1 MDSSFPRILVVDLG
15 SQYTQLIARRLREF
29 NVYAEIVLPEDV
41 ERCLTSKGVYGLVL
55 SGSPY
60 SVYDSDVPA
69 LGEGVVGRVP
79 VLGICFGAQWLAHRF
94 GGEVVRSER
103 REFGPA
109 YIREVEGSDPLLGWV
124 RVPWRVWMSHSDTI
138 RSLPSG
144 WEALAYT
151 SEGVLAVFRG
161 EVGGVP
167 VYGVQFHP
175 EVSHTEDGQLLL
187 YHFARDLCG
196 CPAVWTPE
204 HFVDRAVRMIRERV
218 PEDEEVV
225 MALSGGVDSTVAA
238 VLIHRA
244 VGKRFHGIFV
254 DTGLMRKNEA
264 EEVLSALRG
273 LGLPVVRVDASDRFF
288 GALRGVVDPEE
299 KRRRIGEVF
308 IRVFEEAT
316 RGLERVRWLGQG
328 TIYPDVIES
337 AGTRYARKIKS
348 HHNVGGLPDRLPFR
362 LIEPLR
368 ELFKDEVRR
377 VGEYLGIPEA
387 LLMRHP
393 FPGPGLAIRVVGE
406 VTPEKVRLVREAD
419 AIFIQVLKEEGY
431 YDQVWQAGA
440 ILLPIRTVGVMGDV
454 RTYEYA
460 VCLRAVVSRDGMTAD
475 WARLPYGLLEKVA
488 RRIVNE
494 VSGINR
500 VVYDLTSKPPGTI
513 EWE

>member
-1 MDSSFPRILVVDLG
+1 MWS
-15 SQYTQLIARRLREF
+15 
-29 NVYAEIVLPEDV
+29 
-41 ERCLTSKGVYGLVL
+41 
-55 SGSPY
+55 
-60 SVYDSDVPA
+60 
-69 LGEGVVGRVP
+69 
-79 VLGICFGAQWLAHRF
+79 
-94 GGEVVRSER
+94 
-103 REFGPA
+103 
-109 YIREVEGSDPLLGWV
+109 
-124 RVPWRVWMSHSDTI
+124 
-138 RSLPSG
+138 
-144 WEALAYT
+144 
-151 SEGVLAVFRG
+151 
-161 EVGGVP
+161 
-167 VYGVQFHP
+167 
-175 EVSHTEDGQLLL
+175 
-187 YHFARDLCG
+187 
-196 CPAVWTPE
+196 PE
-204 HFVDRAVRMIRERV
+204 HFVDRAVRAIRARV

-254 DTGLMRKNEA
+254 DTGLMRKNEP

-273 LGLPVVRVDASDRFF
+273 LGLPVQRVDASDRFF
-288 GALRGVVDPEE
+288 AVLRGVVDPEE
-299 KRRRIGEVF
+299 KRRRIGEAF

-316 RGLERVRWLGQG
+316 RGLGRVGWLGQG

-475 WARLPYGLLEKVA
+475 WARLPYSLLEKVA